1 MIRKDK
7 GKKGAIMK
15 CLKLRDKV
23 IKFTRNDMDRPK
35 Y

>member
-15 CLKLRDKV
+15 CFKLRDK
-23 IKFTRNDMDRPK
+23 IKFTRNDMDRPI